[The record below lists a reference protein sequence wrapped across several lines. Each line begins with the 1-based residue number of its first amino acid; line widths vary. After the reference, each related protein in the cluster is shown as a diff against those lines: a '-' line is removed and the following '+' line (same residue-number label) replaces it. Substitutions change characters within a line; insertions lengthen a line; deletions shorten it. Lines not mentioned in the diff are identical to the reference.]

1 MNIGLWQE
9 KYKVSLE
16 IKKSLRDWKEI
27 CPKTPGIRL
36 KKLSL
41 AKCGTICTSTEI
53 ITTDFHPLNIIGT
66 ISPIINKYSMFTYK
80 KINVNE

>member
-41 AKCGTICTSTEI
+41 GNNPFNREKNWWVYF
-53 ITTDFHPLNIIGT
+53 DD
-66 ISPIINKYSMFTYK
+66 
-80 KINVNE
+80 